1 MTANGMLPIAV
12 LRGVW
17 AKLKQGPNGNSIPYV
32 FTNPGPDCRLDK
44 CDRIF
49 VLAAKQPETSIFL
62 QHPKKQPSMEESK
75 AQEVVGLNEEQPT
88 AESPSP
94 INRHVRRDSVNI
106 ADPKQTIGMLE
117 RAAMQHQHHQQQHSS
132 AGSAGNE
139 GKTGPVDAKHRT
151 LQHSRSSP
159 AGSREH
165 GAPQNGAGK
174 EESVDDLLEFVN
186 EGTNP

>member
-1 MTANGMLPIAV
+1 MHLEP
-12 LRGVW
+12 R
-17 AKLKQGPNGNSIPYV
+17 
-32 FTNPGPDCRLDK
+32 TNP
-44 CDRIF
+44 
-49 VLAAKQPETSIFL
+49 
-62 QHPKKQPSMEESK
+62 
-75 AQEVVGLNEEQPT
+75 
-88 AESPSP
+88 SPSP
-94 INRHVRRDSVNI
+94 NPTRGTHSPLLDEVLTLCTSNRGLAHASFLAPSLLAIRSPVLGSN
-106 ADPKQTIGMLE
+106 PPYCGSYLSTPQP
-117 RAAMQHQHHQQQHSS
+117 S